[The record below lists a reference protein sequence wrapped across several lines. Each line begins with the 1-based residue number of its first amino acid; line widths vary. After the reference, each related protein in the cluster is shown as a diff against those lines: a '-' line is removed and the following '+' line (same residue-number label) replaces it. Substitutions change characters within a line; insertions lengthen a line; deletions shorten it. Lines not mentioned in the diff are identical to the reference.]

1 MLKTLV
7 VVPSRDKDQKRW
19 EMYISLPYSASSSH
33 LINAATWSAA
43 KGLVLSANGTLFP
56 DKFSNFFGSSVNI
69 TALPYKPYWT
79 KDEYPDGRVTYSGA
93 DRLMLEAMAQALNFS
108 IYVMPVESWDEVLQ
122 RVSDRT
128 SMVASVV
135 HMVLPQRLQRVDF
148 TRTYEHGINIAFS
161 MAKPVLE
168 PQWQS
173 LYYPLKG
180 LVWLCVLVAL
190 VITIV
195 CFILIIMVSIEDH
208 PEKTS
213 LYGLVF
219 MDVVGT
225 LLGQTLTLKLPMIA
239 STRIILLS
247 WLVFTFIV
255 TNLYRSNLMAFL
267 IAPRYPPRPESL
279 EQMVKVAKRV
289 TMPSYGAEFRDY
301 LKNSEFESFRALGS
315 MLDVGVSVT
324 EGLNQALEGRQC
336 HIDGTR
342 YLEQQ
347 IAEHFTEANGDS
359 RLYVGR
365 EGVLPG
371 LNAWPI
377 PHDAPYRE
385 NFDAVILAIIEGG
398 LYNKWMKDMLD
409 QARTEGRQRKREKI
423 QQLLSEQKTVEEVPS
438 DSGNSN
444 EAKPLTIIHLQGPLI
459 LVLLGAAAG
468 FIVFLF
474 EVLSNYLSP
483 KQGAGSGVLQM

>member
-1 MLKTLV
+1 
-7 VVPSRDKDQKRW
+7 
-19 EMYISLPYSASSSH
+19 
-33 LINAATWSAA
+33 
-43 KGLVLSANGTLFP
+43 
-56 DKFSNFFGSSVNI
+56 
-69 TALPYKPYWT
+69 
-79 KDEYPDGRVTYSGA
+79 
-93 DRLMLEAMAQALNFS
+93 
-108 IYVMPVESWDEVLQ
+108 
-122 RVSDRT
+122 
-128 SMVASVV
+128 
-135 HMVLPQRLQRVDF
+135 
-148 TRTYEHGINIAFS
+148 
-161 MAKPVLE
+161 
-168 PQWQS
+168 
-173 LYYPLKG
+173 
-180 LVWLCVLVAL
+180 
-190 VITIV
+190 
-195 CFILIIMVSIEDH
+195 
-208 PEKTS
+208 
-213 LYGLVF
+213 
-219 MDVVGT
+219 
-225 LLGQTLTLKLPMIA
+225 
-239 STRIILLS
+239 
-247 WLVFTFIV
+247 
-255 TNLYRSNLMAFL
+255 
-267 IAPRYPPRPESL
+267 
-279 EQMVKVAKRV
+279 
-289 TMPSYGAEFRDY
+289 
-301 LKNSEFESFRALGS
+301 

-385 NFDAVILAIIEGG
+385 KFDAVFLAIIEGG

-409 QARTEGRQRKREKI
+409 QARTEGRQRRREKI

-444 EAKPLTIIHLQGPLI
+444 EAKPLAIIHLQGPLI

-483 KQGAGSGVLQM
+483 KQGAGSGVLQMQKRSLI